1 MRGGQWKEEPGRSA
15 WEGRSELRTWTSLF
29 ADLSGKVLHIS
40 WEKVKAVPIGHHF
53 NPMQKHICLVLK
65 EMVFVFLEHYHV
77 VLQVHLIW
85 HGVQE
90 ERLEYLVT
98 QRFSTAHEQE

>member
-1 MRGGQWKEEPGRSA
+1 MTA
-15 WEGRSELRTWTSLF
+15 ELHTWTSLL

-40 WEKVKAVPIGHHF
+40 REKVKTVPVGHHF
-53 NPMQKHICLVLK
+53 NSMQKHICLMLK

-90 ERLEYLVT
+90 ERLEYLVPKCLA
-98 QRFSTAHEQE
+98 TAHEQE